1 VQKCGSTHGQDMP
14 SPRLT
19 DPLRRPLFRRLAASY
34 ALNELGDWMGI
45 IALSVLVYD
54 STESALATAALFLG
68 TRFLPALFAPILV
81 TQAEKPAPR
90 YALPLIY
97 CGEAA
102 AFGGLALLAGDFSLA
117 PVIVLAAVD
126 GALALA
132 GRALTR
138 AVVATALEPRGELRA
153 GNALLNVAFTGGAA
167 IGPALAGLAVA
178 GFGVQSALLLDAI
191 SFYVVACILFSAGDM
206 PQAEPEPGR
215 MRDRVRA
222 GIGYIR
228 EQTMLRRLLTAQG
241 AAFVFFAAVL
251 PVEVVYV
258 KETLGS
264 NDTGYGLMLASWGI
278 GMVAGSLLF
287 ARLRQAS
294 LALLLLFSTLAV
306 GAGYLGLAVAPTLA
320 VACLVSVVGGAG
332 NGVQWVAA
340 ISAVQELTAEN
351 MQARVMSV
359 LESIGA
365 AMPGVGFAVGGLI
378 AALLSPRMTFLVA
391 GAGVVAIVV
400 VMAPLLGGNW
410 LKRDEVTDSVSL
422 DGRDDVVVE
431 LIPGLQK
438 PANPDSEEIL

>member
-1 VQKCGSTHGQDMP
+1 MP
-14 SPRLT
+14 SPQLT
-19 DPLRRPLFRRLAASY
+19 SPLRRPLFRRLAASY
-34 ALNELGDWMGI
+34 AINELGDWMGI
-45 IALSVLVYD
+45 IALSVLVFD
-54 STESALATAALFLG
+54 QTESALATAALFLG

-81 TQAEKPAPR
+81 THAEKPPPR
-90 YALPLIY
+90 YALPVIY

-102 AFGGLALLAGDFSLA
+102 AFGGLALLAGNFSLA

-138 AVVATALEPRGELRA
+138 AVVATALEPSGELRA

-167 IGPALAGLAVA
+167 IGPALAGVVVA
-178 GFGVQSALLLDAI
+178 GFGVQIALLLDAV
-191 SFYVVACILFSAGDM
+191 SFYAIAWILFTAGSL

-215 MRDRVRA
+215 LRDRVRA
-222 GIGYIR
+222 GVSYLR
-228 EQTMLRRLLTAQG
+228 ESPVLSRLLTAEG
-241 AAFVFFAAVL
+241 VAFVFFAAVI

-264 NDTGYGLMLASWGI
+264 TDSGYGLMLASWGA

-287 ARLRQAS
+287 AAIRQMS
-294 LALLLLFSTLAV
+294 LPHLLFFSTLAV
-306 GAGYLGLAVAPTLA
+306 GLGYLGLAAAPTLA
-320 VACLVSVVGGAG
+320 VACAASVLGGAG

-340 ISAVQELTAEN
+340 ISAVQELTAES

-365 AMPGVGFAVGGLI
+365 AMPGVGFVVGGVI
-378 AALLSPRMTFLVA
+378 AALVSPRMTFLVA
-391 GAGVVAIVV
+391 GCGVIAIVV

-410 LKRDEVTDSVSL
+410 LSKGEVPQGMPQEASL
-422 DGRDDVVVE
+422 DGHDDVVVE
-431 LIPGLQK
+431 LIPGNK
-438 PANPDSEEIL
+438 AR